1 MVFCYSQKRKKIK
14 MYYPQITVV
23 RAHLDKS
30 NTKVHLR
37 NCYLLVV
44 ILLCS
49 YFWARRMQALGATFV
64 LFFFSVRE
72 MLCKTSMAPFLW
84 YKMPFHQTL
93 LILPVPAIQHLLQI
107 FRGNIVYNSVSKR
120 EHFCNRV
127 TVDNNPDAIQG
138 IP

>member
-23 RAHLDKS
+23 RAHLDKR

-49 YFWARRMQALGATFV
+49 YFWARRMQASGATFV

-84 YKMPFHQTL
+84 YKTL
-93 LILPVPAIQHLLQI
+93 LILPVPAIQHLPQSCFKYLEE
-107 FRGNIVYNSVSKR
+107 IVYNSVSKR